1 MIKKRSH
8 YEENLILH
16 AENARLR
23 KIIEAFEQDP
33 AYASHLAKMQ
43 ASFDAEIRKLS
54 NSLARET
61 KEKERFHKLWQDCVR
76 RSRYTY
82 DIDQAI
88 CIDDLKEKIRQLEEL
103 NTTLSTRL
111 QEAEELIAKLKAQMN
126 RDHENSS
133 IPSSQK
139 PFHKKI
145 CNSRVRTGR
154 KPGAQNG
161 HVPHPRPHLEPT
173 SPVIEIPATQEMLS
187 DPDIYPTDEFISKQY
202 ADIHVSVSVTEYR
215 TRVYRNRKTGA
226 RVHAPFPDG
235 IVNEFNYGQNVKAL
249 AFLLN
254 NYCNVSIDKTSELI
268 EGISAG
274 RISLSKGMI
283 SSLPSHFSRST
294 KEQRD
299 KIFSMLLL
307 APSMHSDFTP
317 ARVNGKSTQVIFC
330 GNDNEVLYSFREQ
343 KGHEG
348 IKGTPAEVY
357 EQTLIHDHDTT
368 YYSYGGSHQECLS
381 HILRYLKDA
390 MENEPDLSWHMEMR
404 NFLQGM
410 IHELKQDRNISEEQA
425 SQYEKRYLEILNK
438 ADAEY
443 LEHPPNKY
451 YPEGRNLSRRMRS
464 YMEDH
469 LYFLRHPDVDYTN
482 NLAERELRKIK
493 RKLRQAVTF
502 RCNQSVQYLC
512 DSLSIIETARIQGA
526 NIFDTCMAAF
536 S

>member
-1 MIKKRSH
+1 MYKKRSY

-23 KIIEAFEQDP
+23 KVIAAFEQDP
-33 AYASHLAKMQ
+33 DYSAHLEKIC
-43 ASFDAEIRKLS
+43 SKHDAELRKLS
-54 NSLARET
+54 RALDKEK
-61 KEKERFHKLWQDCVR
+61 KEKERFHKLWQDLVR
-76 RSRYTY
+76 RTGLMR
-82 DIDQAI
+82 DLDEAI
-88 CIDDLKEKIRQLEEL
+88 QIDDLKERIRQLEEQAAS
-103 NTTLSTRL
+103 LSAAL
-111 QEAEELIAKLKAQMN
+111 KEAQDLIAKLKAQMN

-145 CNSRVRTGR
+145 RNSRVKTDR

-161 HVPHPRPHLEPT
+161 HAAHRRPHLEPT
-173 SPVIEIPATQEMLS
+173 SPVVEIPATAEMLS
-187 DPDIYPTDEFISKQY
+187 DPDIYPTDEFITKQY
-202 ADIHVSVSVTEYR
+202 ADIHIHVSVTEYR
-215 TRVYRNRKTGA
+215 TRIYRNRKTGA

-254 NYCNVSIDKTSELI
+254 NYCNVSIDKTSEFI
-268 EGISAG
+268 EGITAG

-381 HILRYLKDA
+381 HILRYLKDS
-390 MENEPDLSWHMEMR
+390 MENEPDLSWHKEMR

-410 IHELKQDRNISEEQA
+410 IHEVKQDRHISEEQA
-425 SQYEKRYLEILNK
+425 SQYEKIYLEILNK

-526 NIFDTCMAAF
+526 NIFDTCIAAF